1 MRTFKRNLILFFLL
15 AGGVFAFSQC
25 TKQSVNDGVQNQ
37 SDTKSFS
44 QGNINLTGN
53 GTGTGVCTGNGNG
66 YRSGNGNNNGQGNRG
81 PGSEYLFSCI
91 SSLPVETLSTSEIS
105 ALKIMREEELMAHD
119 VYVMLYSLYK
129 IPVFNNISQAETQ
142 HAEAVKTLL
151 LKYSLPDPALN
162 HVAGVFVNPDLQALY
177 TSLVTE
183 GKASLIA
190 ALTVGATI
198 EDLDINDL
206 RNHIAA
212 DVDNQDI
219 LFVFGNLEKGS
230 RNHLRAFNRL
240 LTAKGITYTPQYISV
255 EYFNQIISS
264 AQETGSVV
272 CPN

>member
-1 MRTFKRNLILFFLL
+1 MKALKSNLILFFLL

-37 SDTKSFS
+37 SDTKSPSQGTFS
-44 QGNINLTGN
+44 QTGN
-53 GTGTGVCTGNGNG
+53 ANGTGVCTGNGTGNSNG
-66 YRSGNGNNNGQGNRG
+66 KGNRG
-81 PGSEYLFSCI
+81 AGSDYLFSCI
-91 SSLPVETLSTSEIS
+91 TSLPVETLTTSEIN
-105 ALKIMREEELMAHD
+105 ALNTMREEELLAHD
-119 VYVMLYSLYK
+119 VYIMLYSVYK

-142 HAEAVKTLL
+142 HTEAVKTLL

-177 TSLVTE
+177 TSLVTQ

-206 RNHIAA
+206 HNHIAA

>member
-1 MRTFKRNLILFFLL
+1 MKTLKRNLIMIILL

-25 TKQSVNDGVQNQ
+25 TKQSVNDGIQNQ
-37 SDTKSFS
+37 SDTKSLNHGIVS
-44 QGNINLTGN
+44 QTGN
-53 GTGTGVCTGNGNG
+53 ANGNGVCTGNGKGNS
-66 YRSGNGNNNGQGNRG
+66 SGKGNRG
-81 PGSEYLFSCI
+81 SGSEYLLSCI
-91 SSLPVETLSTSEIS
+91 TSLPVEALSASEIN
-105 ALKIMREEELMAHD
+105 ALNTMREEELLAHD
-119 VYVMLYSLYK
+119 VYVMLYSIYK

-162 HVAGVFVNPDLQALY
+162 HVEGVFVNTDLQALY
-177 TSLVTE
+177 TSLVAQ

-206 RNHIAA
+206 HNHIAA
-212 DVDNQDI
+212 DIDNQDI
-219 LFVFGNLEKGS
+219 VFVFSNLEKGS

-255 EYFNQIISS
+255 EYFNQIISA